1 VSATRIAIG
10 MAFVAGLAGAAQA
23 AVSGTLGKRI
33 GSVQAAAFGAVV
45 VGIILVTI
53 AVAIGRG
60 PGIFDAL
67 RQPPWLWIT
76 GLLGATILFTLTFAP
91 PRIGTFAT
99 VALMIAGQL
108 IAGAAI
114 DAFGWLGTERIPVTF
129 TRVAGLVLLTAG
141 AALTL
146 KH

>member
-1 VSATRIAIG
+1 MSATRIAIG

-23 AVSGTLGKRI
+23 AVAGTLGKRI

-45 VGIILVTI
+45 VGIILVGI
-53 AVAIGRG
+53 AVATGRG
-60 PGIFDAL
+60 GGIVDAL
-67 RQPPWLWIT
+67 RQPAWLWFT
-76 GLLGATILFTLTFAP
+76 GFLGALILFTITFAP

-108 IAGAAI
+108 IAGATI
-114 DAFGWLGTERIPVTF
+114 DALGWLGTERIPVTL

-146 KH
+146 KR